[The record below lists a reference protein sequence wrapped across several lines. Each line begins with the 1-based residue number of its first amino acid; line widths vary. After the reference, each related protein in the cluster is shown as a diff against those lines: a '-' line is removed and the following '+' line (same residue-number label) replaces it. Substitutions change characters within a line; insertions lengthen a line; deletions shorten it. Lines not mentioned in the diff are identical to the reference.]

1 METIDFTEEEQE
13 YAETRQEIIDQI
25 SVWLD
30 KEEWE
35 LLMNGTGE

>member
-13 YAETRQEIIDQI
+13 YVETRQEILDQI

-35 LLMNGTGE
+35 LLMNGKEE